1 MAGIQKAGEEKEEEE
16 RCGVGTELGRAAP
29 WSSGPQQRNWSGGER
44 QREKG
49 EKKERDGVR

>member
-16 RCGVGTELGRAAP
+16 CGVGMELGRAAP
-29 WSSGPQQRNWSGGER
+29 GSSGPQQRNWSRGER

-49 EKKERDGVR
+49 EKKERERWVR